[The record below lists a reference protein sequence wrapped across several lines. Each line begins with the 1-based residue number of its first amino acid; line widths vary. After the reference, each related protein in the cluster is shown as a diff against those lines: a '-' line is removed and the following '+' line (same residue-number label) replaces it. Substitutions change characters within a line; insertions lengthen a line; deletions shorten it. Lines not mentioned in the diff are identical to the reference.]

1 MLLCNQVLGVRKTTS
16 NIQALAE
23 LGRLPF
29 KIYIETQMFKY
40 LQRFPFFRENTYLCK
55 VINEEIKITNSRRI
69 AYLKYI
75 LDSYGLSNLMINI
88 FEVIEGDISNKDYK
102 NKHNFFQKRAKDC
115 LIQEIFALLTL

>member
-88 FEVIEGDISNKDYK
+88 FRVIEGDISNKDYK
-102 NKHNFFQKRAKDC
+102 NRHNFFQKRAKDC
-115 LIQEIFALLTL
+115 LIKEIFALLTL

>member
-1 MLLCNQVLGVRKTTS
+1 MLLCNQVFRKTTS

-88 FEVIEGDISNKDYK
+88 FKVIEGDISNKDYK
-102 NKHNFFQKRAKDC
+102 NRHNFFQKRAKDC
-115 LIQEIFALLTL
+115 LIKEIFALLTL